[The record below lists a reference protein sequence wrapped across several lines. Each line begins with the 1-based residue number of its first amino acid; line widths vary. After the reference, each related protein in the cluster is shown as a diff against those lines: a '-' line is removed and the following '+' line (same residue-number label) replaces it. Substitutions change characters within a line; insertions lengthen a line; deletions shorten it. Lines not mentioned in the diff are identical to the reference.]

1 MVAAALVGCSFVQLF
16 GESVEDDSFP
26 SLFLG
31 AEILGVFL
39 EKLEIDFIFLESPS
53 AVGYPSLLVVEM
65 QLLIFIQIWVI
76 ELSFS
81 LRTLTL
87 YNFPAPPLLAARLPI
102 LQRNYRSFYGLPFH
116 Q

>member
-1 MVAAALVGCSFVQLF
+1 MVAAALVGCSFMQLF

-26 SLFLG
+26 SLFLR

-53 AVGYPSLLVVEM
+53 AVGYPALLVVEM

-102 LQRNYRSFYGLPFH
+102 LQRNYRSFYGFPFH